1 MPTAVRG
8 VKMFSM
14 SQLMKLMRPR
24 VMLVMMVIMMP
35 LVYQGRCM
43 LMKMKLM
50 LVLISSVLIE
60 A

>member
-43 LMKMKLM
+43 FMKMKLM